1 MTKRGSAALNL
12 NGKRA
17 SSRHREGP
25 IGTAYTTV
33 SVVPSDGALSE
44 CTISDGAM
52 NLVVCGPSLPRRGPS
67 FQKPSKPATVT
78 GFVTSKSSG
87 AMFARFDTVR

>member
-12 NGKRA
+12 NGNRA
-17 SSRHREGP
+17 KSRQREGP

-44 CTISDGAM
+44 CTISDGAT

-67 FQKPSKPATVT
+67 FQKPSKLAEAGGRGVKTRV
-78 GFVTSKSSG
+78 
-87 AMFARFDTVR
+87 